1 MKKLI
6 RPAQDLCLACLTIVL
21 AANLHFRSFSMDVIN
36 LVALLFVLIV
46 LIVAMILEDDEE

>member
-46 LIVAMILEDDEE
+46 LIAAMILEDDEE